1 MTLRGFDM
9 NTAYGPC
16 LGMTR
21 LERYERAQK
30 WGLKP
35 PPKIGKFL
43 KALDVDEECL
53 LHDRLGFFKKS
64 SNK

>member
-1 MTLRGFDM
+1 MTLREFDM

-21 LERYERAQK
+21 LERYERARK

-35 PPKIGKFL
+35 PPKIGMIL
-43 KALDVDEECL
+43 KAFNVDKECL
-53 LHDRLGFFKKS
+53 LHDRLGFFEKKF
-64 SNK
+64 